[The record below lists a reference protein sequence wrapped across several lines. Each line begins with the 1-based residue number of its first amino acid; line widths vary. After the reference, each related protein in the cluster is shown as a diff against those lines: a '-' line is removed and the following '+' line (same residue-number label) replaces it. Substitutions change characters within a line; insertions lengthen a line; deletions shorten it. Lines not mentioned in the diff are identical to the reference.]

1 MQQKYRKWLIDK
13 LRDGKVCI
21 HNPNP
26 SDASSLKTNPI
37 SYILAEAG
45 IPGLSTGT
53 MSYYWIEKRPSGSLD
68 YGSSTVQ
75 PEDKTSYT
83 PDQFLYPTK
92 VTDLLYNEVIHC
104 KTEEEAVALCK
115 IMDDAGLEWAG
126 GSSYIDKTQWNL
138 YKEDTCY
145 MPQSGQYGSI
155 QYCAKNFNIVY
166 EASDFITTTE
176 ATERNYCRFKTEA
189 EFIAEYGTGTPSTT
203 KGCASS
209 FVKSMK
215 YLYGLEWDWDKVGE
229 NQNCYPDKT
238 KGVFIWDISKDML
251 TYKPLPEVHPAIED
265 KPDSIP
271 RFNIRD
277 YVQLASGPCGYIVG
291 FGGTRITSGKVLVFV
306 PEGGGHDGNGIL
318 TIDAIGAEVTIPEEY
333 KGHLLWASEGIVEL
347 RAKVDTADWWSSLE
361 GRYIKLLDE
370 IGSMYYQKGETH
382 LVDKAFPT
390 RIKFSD
396 STIEEGYTV
405 YLQDFIVVPKPSS
418 KSTVDAQSIVT
429 GTISAWKVDPTNPEY
444 WTMYDKLEDGDGRKF
459 RYAGSND
466 GEHYIEV
473 MFSNSIVGY
482 PRHGLP
488 IPQNY
493 IVQNLGR
500 FYKLGTYSQVF
511 GSVKKVA
518 PGSIT
523 LKVEDPGKGIWAED
537 VPTDMPKP
545 TTVKDYN
552 ILSSDHLVRDLT
564 VSSNSGNLL
573 TEIPQSK
580 PQVDTSIGK
589 STINII
595 EPYKAPD
602 LI

>member
-13 LRDGKVCI
+13 LRDSKVCI
-21 HNPNP
+21 QNPHP
-26 SDASSLKTNPI
+26 SETSLSKINPI

-45 IPGLSTGT
+45 VSGLSTGT
-53 MSYYWIEKRPSGSLD
+53 YSYYWLIKKPSGSLD
-68 YGSSTVQ
+68 YRSANTK
-75 PEDKTSYT
+75 PEDKISYT

-92 VTDLLYNEVIHC
+92 VTDLFYNEVIHC

-155 QYCAKNFNIVY
+155 QYCTKNFNIVY
-166 EASDFITTTE
+166 EASEFITST
-176 ATERNYCRFKTEA
+176 ATEKKYCRFKTEA
-189 EFIAEYGTGTPSTT
+189 EFLAEFGTGTPSTT

-238 KGVFIWDISKDML
+238 KGVSIWDISKDML
-251 TYKPLPEVHPAIED
+251 TDKPLPED
-265 KPDSIP
+265 MPDSIP
-271 RFNIRD
+271 KFNIRD

-306 PEGGGHDGNGIL
+306 PEVGGHDGKGIL
-318 TIDAIGAEVTIPEEY
+318 TIDSTGAEVTIPKEY
-333 KGHLLWASEGIVEL
+333 KGHLLWISEGTVEL

-361 GRYIKLLDE
+361 RRYIKLLNDIGSIYHQSDE
-370 IGSMYYQKGETH
+370 IY
-382 LVDKAFPT
+382 LVDRADPE
-390 RIKFSD
+390 RIRFCNSIMKEYYAIG
-396 STIEEGYTV
+396 TT
-405 YLQDFIVVPKPSS
+405 DFIVVPKPSS
-418 KSTVDAQSIVT
+418 KSTVDAQSITT

-444 WTMYDKLEDGDGRKF
+444 WTMYDKLEDKDGRKF

-523 LKVEDPGKGIWAED
+523 VKVEDPGKGIWAED
-537 VPTDMPKP
+537 IPTAMPEP
-545 TTVKDYN
+545 TSVKDYN
-552 ILSSDHLVRDLT
+552 ILSSDHLVRDLI
-564 VSSNSGNLL
+564 VSSNSNRV
-573 TEIPQSK
+573 TVIQE